1 MNFRKGKIVFFVL
14 LWSIILTVAGCQGG
28 GIAKQKEKAVAT
40 INDKVITVNT
50 YNKHLALIKKS
61 YENMYGDKIWGLD
74 VGGRTFLQ
82 AVQENVLEKLI
93 GDEVIIQHFQKQGT
107 KVATE
112 EIEKQYKQYVQQMKK
127 QTETEKFLKEHG
139 IDDDFIKEQIKTEL
153 YIQKFE
159 EMVRKEL
166 NLTDEKLREY
176 YNQHIDTYTN
186 MEVKASH
193 ILVEKEEEAKN
204 ILEKINK
211 GEDFGELAKKYSK
224 DPGSKEKG
232 GDLGYFSKG
241 MMVPEFE
248 KAAFALKKGEISAPV
263 KTKHGYHI
271 IKVVD
276 TKKETKKFEEV
287 KGNIERT
294 LIDQTMMTKTNDMK
308 KEFKIK
314 KYPENIK

>member
-1 MNFRKGKIVFFVL
+1 
-14 LWSIILTVAGCQGG
+14 
-28 GIAKQKEKAVAT
+28 
-40 INDKVITVNT
+40 
-50 YNKHLALIKKS
+50 
-61 YENMYGDKIWGLD
+61 
-74 VGGRTFLQ
+74 
-82 AVQENVLEKLI
+82 
-93 GDEVIIQHFQKQGT
+93 
-107 KVATE
+107 
-112 EIEKQYKQYVQQMKK
+112 
-127 QTETEKFLKEHG
+127 
-139 IDDDFIKEQIKTEL
+139 
-153 YIQKFE
+153 
-159 EMVRKEL
+159 MVRKEL